1 MNGRNP
7 DFTENKRGRQDGGY
21 TLLQNAVGFWNPS
34 PGKAPLPAT
43 FAIVLDGPAARPADA
58 SRRKK
63 LCNLQPVSSPYS
75 APDRARGL
83 HLWSVRK
90 AEQAAPAGGWGSQQ
104 VDFPGFRAGE
114 KRENRKV

>member
-7 DFTENKRGRQDGGY
+7 DSTENKRGRQDGVY

-63 LCNLQPVSSPYS
+63 LCNFQPVSSPYS